1 MRGQLELTPTY
12 AAQLDGKIL
21 ANAHAVGDVDGDGA
35 TELLFGSLLGKVS
48 VFKIMGDRLT
58 QWRSCEVNGSVTS
71 ICLDYSVAGDVGAA
85 CCGGGGGYYRTRV
98 IVATAEGKC
107 SVFRSVEGAGVLQLC
122 SEFNAALNICDVV
135 HLNGELI
142 VATRDGR
149 VLVYRANV
157 DHADPDE
164 LAEFSQVAQMEI
176 NGEIETLI
184 VLQSASANPDA
195 SPRLLARCFSGE
207 VFCVSDKRDV
217 VPWDGP
223 PNENDGITF
232 VVGDIELGGE
242 RGMNALVSMSGL
254 VSLFSSSGERQWD
267 FQLPEAVVNADKL
280 EMTAVGGDR
289 QDAIVVCTW
298 SGQLY
303 AIQSE
308 RRLVRFRMLLPGCS
322 MFCGKLLSLL
332 TTVEFAPSTDT
343 DISVLGIV
351 DIRDLSAQVDPT
363 IVCISTSGTIF
374 VYRDVQE
381 TLIRGL
387 QDSTLSDKVRESA
400 VFAQMDTPEKRQEL
414 MRKLR
419 KAFPR
424 SVVSSYTAT
433 PSTEELI
440 QAMLAVQMDRK
451 ENQCV

>member
-35 TELLFGSLLGKVS
+35 TELLFGSLMGKVS
-48 VFKIMGDRLT
+48 VFKIVGDRLT

-71 ICLDYSVAGDVGAA
+71 ICLDYCFAGD
-85 CCGGGGGYYRTRV
+85 TRI

-107 SVFRSVEGAGVLQLC
+107 SVFRSVEGAEVLQLC
-122 SEFNAALNICDVV
+122 SEFVRRMRDSGVMIRVAQCLCVV
-135 HLNGELI
+135 HLNDELI

-149 VLVYRANV
+149 VLVYRPNLN
-157 DHADPDE
+157 HDE
-164 LAEFSQVAQMEI
+164 LAEYSQVAQQEI

-184 VLQSASANPDA
+184 VLHSKADA

-207 VFCVSDKRDV
+207 VFSISGPNVEDPVDKRDV

-223 PNENDGITF
+223 PRENE
-232 VVGDIELGGE
+232 GE
-242 RGMNALVSMSGL
+242 RGMNALVSMNGL
-254 VSLFSSSGERQWD
+254 VSLFSSSGERHGISRMVSHLLCSN
-267 FQLPEAVVNADKL
+267 QLPEAVVNADKL
-280 EMTAVGGDR
+280 EMTAAGGER

-298 SGQLY
+298 SGQTY

-322 MFCGKLLSLL
+322 MFL
-332 TTVEFAPSTDT
+332 
-343 DISVLGIV
+343 
-351 DIRDLSAQVDPT
+351 DIRDLSAHVDPT
-363 IVCISTSGTIF
+363 IVGISTSGTVF

-387 QDSTLSDKVRESA
+387 QDSTLVCDYKIA
-400 VFAQMDTPEKRQEL
+400 VFTFLSSLMDTPEKRKVVLE
-414 MRKLR
+414 KLR
-419 KAFPR
+419 KTFPQ
-424 SVVSSYTAT
+424 SVVSTKSEAPTVH
-433 PSTEELI
+433 ELI
-440 QAMLAVQMDRK
+440 RAMLAVQLYA
-451 ENQCV
+451 

>member
-35 TELLFGSLLGKVS
+35 TELLFGSLMGKVS
-48 VFKIMGDRLT
+48 VFKIVGDRLT

-71 ICLDYSVAGDVGAA
+71 ICLDYCFAGD
-85 CCGGGGGYYRTRV
+85 TRI

-107 SVFRSVEGAGVLQLC
+107 SVFRSVEGAEVLQLC
-122 SEFNAALNICDVV
+122 SEFNVELNVCDVV
-135 HLNGELI
+135 HLNDELI

-149 VLVYRANV
+149 VLVYRPNLN
-157 DHADPDE
+157 HDE
-164 LAEFSQVAQMEI
+164 VREFHEIILDIQLAEYSQVAQQEI

-184 VLQSASANPDA
+184 VLHSKADA

-207 VFCVSDKRDV
+207 VFSISGPNVEDPVDKRDV

-223 PNENDGITF
+223 PRENEGIIF

-242 RGMNALVSMSGL
+242 RGMNALVSMNGL

-280 EMTAVGGDR
+280 EMTAAGGER

-298 SGQLY
+298 SGQTY

-322 MFCGKLLSLL
+322 MFL
-332 TTVEFAPSTDT
+332 
-343 DISVLGIV
+343 
-351 DIRDLSAQVDPT
+351 DIRDLSAHVDPT
-363 IVCISTSGTIF
+363 IVGISTSGTVF

-387 QDSTLSDKVRESA
+387 QDSTLADKVRESP
-400 VFAQMDTPEKRQEL
+400 VFAQMDTPEKRKVVLE
-414 MRKLR
+414 KLR
-419 KAFPR
+419 KTFPQ
-424 SVVSSYTAT
+424 SVCPQV
-433 PSTEELI
+433 
-440 QAMLAVQMDRK
+440 
-451 ENQCV
+451 

>member
-35 TELLFGSLLGKVS
+35 TELLFGSLMGKVS
-48 VFKIMGDRLT
+48 VFKIVGDRLT

-71 ICLDYSVAGDVGAA
+71 ICLDYCFAGD
-85 CCGGGGGYYRTRV
+85 TRI

-107 SVFRSVEGAGVLQLC
+107 SVFRSVEGAEVLQLC
-122 SEFNAALNICDVV
+122 SEFNVELNVCDVV
-135 HLNGELI
+135 HLNDELI

-149 VLVYRANV
+149 VLVYRPNLN
-157 DHADPDE
+157 HDE
-164 LAEFSQVAQMEI
+164 LAEYSQVAQQEI

-184 VLQSASANPDA
+184 VLHSKAYA

-207 VFCVSDKRDV
+207 VFSISGPNVEDPVDKRDV

-223 PNENDGITF
+223 PRENEGIIF

-242 RGMNALVSMSGL
+242 RGMNALVSMNGL

-280 EMTAVGGDR
+280 EMTAAGGER

-298 SGQLY
+298 SGQTY

-322 MFCGKLLSLL
+322 MFC
-332 TTVEFAPSTDT
+332 
-343 DISVLGIV
+343 V
-351 DIRDLSAQVDPT
+351 DIRDLSAHVDPT
-363 IVCISTSGTIF
+363 IVGISTSGTVF

-387 QDSTLSDKVRESA
+387 QDSTLADKVRESP
-400 VFAQMDTPEKRQEL
+400 VFAQMDTPEKRKVVLE
-414 MRKLR
+414 KLR
-419 KAFPR
+419 KTFPQ
-424 SVVSSYTAT
+424 SAVSIKSEAPTVH
-433 PSTEELI
+433 ELI
-440 QAMLAVQMDRK
+440 RAMLAVQLYA
-451 ENQCV
+451 

>member
-1 MRGQLELTPTY
+1 MRGQLQLTPTY

-21 ANAHAVGDVDGDGA
+21 ANARAVGDVDGDGA
-35 TELLFGSLLGKVS
+35 TELLFGSLMGKVS
-48 VFKIMGDRLT
+48 VFKIVGDRLT

-71 ICLDYSVAGDVGAA
+71 ICLDYCFAGD
-85 CCGGGGGYYRTRV
+85 TRI

-107 SVFRSVEGAGVLQLC
+107 SVFRSAEGAEVLQLC
-122 SEFNAALNICDVV
+122 SEFNVALNVCGVV
-135 HLNGELI
+135 HLNDELI

-149 VLVYRANV
+149 VLVYRPNLN
-157 DHADPDE
+157 HDE
-164 LAEFSQVAQMEI
+164 LAEYSQVAQLEI

-184 VLQSASANPDA
+184 VLHSKADA

-207 VFCVSDKRDV
+207 VFSISGPNVEDPVDKRDI

-223 PNENDGITF
+223 PRENEGITF

-242 RGMNALVSMSGL
+242 RGMNALVSMNGL

-280 EMTAVGGDR
+280 KMTAAGGER

-298 SGQLY
+298 SGQTY

-322 MFCGKLLSLL
+322 MFC
-332 TTVEFAPSTDT
+332 
-343 DISVLGIV
+343 V
-351 DIRDLSAQVDPT
+351 DIRDLSAHVDPT
-363 IVCISTSGTIF
+363 IVGISTSGTVF

-387 QDSTLSDKVRESA
+387 QDSTLADKVRESP
-400 VFAQMDTPEKRQEL
+400 VFAQMDTPEKRKVVLE
-414 MRKLR
+414 KLR
-419 KAFPR
+419 KTFPQ
-424 SVVSSYTAT
+424 SAVSTKSEAPTVV
-433 PSTEELI
+433 ELI
-440 QAMLAVQMDRK
+440 RAMLAVQLYA
-451 ENQCV
+451 